1 MECTSTQSQHMNI
14 NTNNTVTDIR
24 HDRNT
29 GRVVQSQS
37 KKKKDKHVQDQEDII
52 LQK

>member
-1 MECTSTQSQHMNI
+1 MNI

-24 HDRNT
+24 YNRNT

-37 KKKKDKHVQDQEDII
+37 KKKDKHVQDQEDII